1 MKILASKEI
10 PSTTELAE
18 TLQKE
23 FNGRY
28 SCKLFGLGKDKT
40 ILVRQSPFVSTQ
52 ITIRGNEITVQG
64 MPSQFLAVISMTE
77 LAAFMIL
84 FLGWV
89 LRAPWKS
96 LEKEVAVFL
105 YQRYH

>member
-1 MKILASKEI
+1 MKILASKEL
-10 PSTTELAE
+10 PSTKDLADI
-18 TLQKE
+18 LQKE
-23 FNGRY
+23 FSNRY

-40 ILVRQSPFVSTQ
+40 ILVKQSAFVSTQ

-64 MPSQFLAVISMTE
+64 MPSQFLAVIGMTE
-77 LAAFMIL
+77 GAVLMIL

-89 LRAPWKS
+89 LRAPWKK

-105 YQRYH
+105 HERYH